1 MSAPATS
8 ATSATSATPSRE
20 QLAEAMGLIVAGS
33 SLVDPDTGAVVLEAD
48 HIQTFEMAVRACAR
62 MHATANQAVAIAAEI
77 QRLQAKLAAVA
88 EWNDAGKRM
97 EEARAVAFA
106 AEVEY
111 ERAYHAH
118 KAAQRAV
125 DLGEEDRKP

>member
-1 MSAPATS
+1 M
-8 ATSATSATPSRE
+8 TPQERLE
-20 QLAEAMGLIVAGS
+20 AAAKAEA
-33 SLVDPDTGAVVLEAD
+33 EARSRLR
-48 HIQTFEMAVRACAR
+48 RAD
-62 MHATANQAVAIAAEI
+62 
-77 QRLQAKLAAVA
+77 QAKLAAVA